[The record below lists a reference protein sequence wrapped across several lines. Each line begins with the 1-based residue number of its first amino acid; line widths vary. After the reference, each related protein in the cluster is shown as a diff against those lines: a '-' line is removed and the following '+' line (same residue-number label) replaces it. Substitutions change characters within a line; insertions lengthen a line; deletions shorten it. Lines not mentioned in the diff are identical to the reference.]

1 MSVVSVNQY
10 YLSHFVNVA
19 FMKTNYK
26 MNDNTIDIINY
37 LNTTFCT
44 TKEYSSDKRQYTNNT
59 IHKKNFRDNNLT
71 LKIDNSY
78 KIHFNKTSPLDKQED
93 SFSKVRCLLNK
104 LSDSNY
110 DSILGSIL
118 KEVNI
123 MVSESNITNILESG
137 ECGGSK
143 ESKEKTEL
151 DKLAELIFELAST
164 NAFYSKIYANLF
176 TFLLE
181 KFEFLKPIFHSTL
194 ENYKNSFIEIR
205 NADPNVDYN
214 LFCEINKENGKRKA
228 LSAFLVNL
236 TLNKLINIEEI
247 INLIILFLNKIHSLV
262 NTPDSVNIVN
272 ELVENISILSNKDL
286 LDKSEDKESVN
297 KIYKDY
303 SYFSVCK
310 SKDFASLP
318 SKSIFKFMDLNDI

>member
-1 MSVVSVNQY
+1 MSEVSINQY
-10 YLSHFVNVA
+10 HLTHFVNVA
-19 FMKTNYK
+19 FMKPNYK
-26 MNDNTIDIINY
+26 INDNTKDIINY
-37 LNTTFCT
+37 LNATFCP
-44 TKEYSSDKRQYTNNT
+44 TKEYSAEKRQHTHNTNN
-59 IHKKNFRDNNLT
+59 KKNFRDNNLT

-78 KIHFNKTSPLDKQED
+78 KIHFNKTSPLDKPED

-110 DSILGSIL
+110 DSILESIL

-123 MVSESNITNILESG
+123 MVEESHTRVSDESG
-137 ECGGSK
+137 ESG

-151 DKLAELIFELAST
+151 DKFAELIFELAST

-181 KFEFLKPIFHSTL
+181 KFEFLKPIFQSTL

-247 INLIILFLNKIHSLV
+247 INLITLFLNKIHSLV
-262 NTPDSVNIVN
+262 NIAGSVNMVN

-286 LDKSEDKESVN
+286 LDKSEDKKGVEQ
-297 KIYKDY
+297 IYKDY
-303 SYFSVCK
+303 SYFAICK

>member
-1 MSVVSVNQY
+1 MSKVSINQY
-10 YLSHFVNVA
+10 HLTDFVNVA

-26 MNDNTIDIINY
+26 MNDNTKDIINY
-37 LNTTFCT
+37 LNATFCP
-44 TKEYSSDKRQYTNNT
+44 TKEYSSDKRQHINNTNNT
-59 IHKKNFRDNNLT
+59 NNKKNFRDNNLT

-78 KIHFNKTSPLDKQED
+78 KIHFNKPSPLDKPEN

-110 DSILGSIL
+110 DSILESIL

-123 MVSESNITNILESG
+123 MVEESTLKNTLVSDG
-137 ECGGSK
+137 
-143 ESKEKTEL
+143 ESKEKPEL
-151 DKLAELIFELAST
+151 DKFAELIFELAST

-176 TFLLE
+176 TFLLD
-181 KFEFLKPIFHSTL
+181 KFEFLRPIFQATL

-247 INLIILFLNKIHSLV
+247 VNLITLFLNKIHSLI
-262 NTPDSVNIVN
+262 NIPDSVNMVN
-272 ELVENISILSNKDL
+272 ELVENISILSNKEL
-286 LDKSEDKESVN
+286 LDKSEDKKGVEQ
-297 KIYKDY
+297 IYKDY
-303 SYFSVCK
+303 SYFAVCK

-318 SKSIFKFMDLNDI
+318 SKSIFKFMDLNDM

>member
-1 MSVVSVNQY
+1 M
-10 YLSHFVNVA
+10 
-19 FMKTNYK
+19 
-26 MNDNTIDIINY
+26 
-37 LNTTFCT
+37 
-44 TKEYSSDKRQYTNNT
+44 
-59 IHKKNFRDNNLT
+59 T

-78 KIHFNKTSPLDKQED
+78 KIHFNKTSPLDKPED

-110 DSILGSIL
+110 DSILESIL

-123 MVSESNITNILESG
+123 MVEESHTRVSDERGESG
-137 ECGGSK
+137 

-151 DKLAELIFELAST
+151 DKFAELIFELAST

-181 KFEFLKPIFHSTL
+181 KFEFLKPIFQSTL

-247 INLIILFLNKIHSLV
+247 INLITLFLNKIHSLV
-262 NTPDSVNIVN
+262 NIAGSVNMVN

-286 LDKSEDKESVN
+286 LDKSDDKKGVEQ
-297 KIYKDY
+297 IYKDY
-303 SYFSVCK
+303 SYFAICK

>member
-1 MSVVSVNQY
+1 
-10 YLSHFVNVA
+10 
-19 FMKTNYK
+19 MKNNYK
-26 MNDNTIDIINY
+26 INDNTKDIINY

-44 TKEYSSDKRQYTNNT
+44 TKDFSAEKRQNTNTTNN
-59 IHKKNFRDNNLT
+59 KKNFRDNNLT

-78 KIHFNKTSPLDKQED
+78 KMYFNKPSPVDKQED

-110 DSILGSIL
+110 DSILESLL

-123 MVSESNITNILESG
+123 MVEESTLKNILEGG
-137 ECGGSK
+137 EGN

-151 DKLAELIFELAST
+151 DKFAELIFELAST

-181 KFEFLKPIFHSTL
+181 KFTFLNPIFHSTL

-236 TLNKLINIEEI
+236 TLNKLINIDEI
-247 INLIILFLNKIHSLV
+247 INLITLFLNKIHSLV
-262 NTPDSVNIVN
+262 NVPGSVNMVN
-272 ELVENISILSNKDL
+272 ELVENISILSNKEL
-286 LDKSEDKESVN
+286 LDKSEDKKGVEQ
-297 KIYKDY
+297 IYKDY
-303 SYFSVCK
+303 SYFAICK